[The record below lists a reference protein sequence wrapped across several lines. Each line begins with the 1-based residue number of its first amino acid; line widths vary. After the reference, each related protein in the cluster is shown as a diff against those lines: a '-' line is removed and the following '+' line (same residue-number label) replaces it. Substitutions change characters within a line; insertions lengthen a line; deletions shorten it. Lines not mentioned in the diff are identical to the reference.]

1 MLLSQMGAIMA
12 SSLQQSLLIQTPNI
26 FLYGSNLLH
35 NVFHHP
41 VKMTRYQ
48 KTEIYLLKTD
58 KNQCSKYIWQ
68 LRVAKSTESFKLKNI
83 AHSDETAYND
93 CK

>member
-26 FLYGSNLLH
+26 FLYGFNLLH
-35 NVFHHP
+35 NVFHNP

-48 KTEIYLLKTD
+48 RTEIYLLKTD

-68 LRVAKSTESFKLKNI
+68 QRAAQSTESFKLKNI

-93 CK
+93 YK